1 MLCSNLKGYMII
13 LPTIS
18 WESTGTWNQQHCE
31 LTAIVTIMFFSVQNT
46 LYGQKHF
53 LIYYNTTAKVSL

>member
-31 LTAIVTIMFFSVQNT
+31 LTAIVFLSPKYTIWTKTFPNI
-46 LYGQKHF
+46 L
-53 LIYYNTTAKVSL
+53 